1 MNFCT
6 FCDNM
11 LFIKN
16 KLNDDN
22 GEVDVT
28 YFCKYCGNSET
39 FNSMTRYDEE
49 SLDKS
54 DIPKYLDHDV
64 TLPRRKNVKCTNN
77 AECDK
82 DVILLRNENSS
93 KKYTFYCTGCEKTFT
108 A

>member
-16 KLNDDN
+16 KLNDS

-28 YFCKYCGNSET
+28 YYCKYCGNSEK
-39 FNSMTRYDEE
+39 FNSITQYDEDE
-49 SLDKS
+49 S
-54 DIPKYLDHDV
+54 DIPKNLDHDV

-77 AECDK
+77 AECDDK
-82 DVILLRNENSS
+82 DVILLRNDNSS
-93 KKYTFYCTGCEKTFT
+93 KQYTFYCTGCEKTFT
-108 A
+108 T